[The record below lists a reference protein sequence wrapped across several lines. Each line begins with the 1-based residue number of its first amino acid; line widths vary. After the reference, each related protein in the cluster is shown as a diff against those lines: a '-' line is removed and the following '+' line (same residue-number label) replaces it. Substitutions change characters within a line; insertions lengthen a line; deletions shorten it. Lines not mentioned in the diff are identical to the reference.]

1 MTRAAKAHIM
11 SVTQSKEVI
20 ANLSRNNSNRFVLEE
35 SLVRAPSEEWARRGG
50 GTRRTRRSPVT
61 PRPATRPPRVS
72 PCALSLRGG
81 GVGARPPA
89 TCSCALHFCASP
101 TPRRAPA
108 PPKPRQNLARA
119 LRASDSNARERYK
132 LTVVVC
138 MGGRGRWGRGG
149 GRRGGRRC
157 RGRQRRE
164 AGHKEESGRAAQ
176 LDAREA
182 HQGRPRAK
190 FLKSAQCPSTFALE

>member
-1 MTRAAKAHIM
+1 MYGGTRVSHTGSRNRRAGARRAREANTAPASGSAMTRAAKAHIM

-101 TPRRAPA
+101 TPRRAPRSA
-108 PPKPRQNLARA
+108 HAARKPGTQRAATRARA
-119 LRASDSNARERYK
+119 R
-132 LTVVVC
+132 
-138 MGGRGRWGRGG
+138 
-149 GRRGGRRC
+149 
-157 RGRQRRE
+157 
-164 AGHKEESGRAAQ
+164 
-176 LDAREA
+176 
-182 HQGRPRAK
+182 
-190 FLKSAQCPSTFALE
+190 

>member
-1 MTRAAKAHIM
+1 MGKKRRRNTTDA
-11 SVTQSKEVI
+11 SI
-20 ANLSRNNSNRFVLEE
+20 AGHPATFD
-35 SLVRAPSEEWARRGG
+35 PSPACICLRVVPAQRQG
-50 GTRRTRRSPVT
+50 RSP
-61 PRPATRPPRVS
+61 PATR
-72 PCALSLRGG
+72 
-81 GVGARPPA
+81 
-89 TCSCALHFCASP
+89 SCALNICAAP